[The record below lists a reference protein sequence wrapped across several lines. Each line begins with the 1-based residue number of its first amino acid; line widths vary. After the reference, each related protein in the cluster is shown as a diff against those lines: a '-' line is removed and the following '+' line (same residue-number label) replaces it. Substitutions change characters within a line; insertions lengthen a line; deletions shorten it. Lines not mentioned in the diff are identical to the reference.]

1 MNDYRIN
8 SLKKYIEEHFTE
20 EISVDDL
27 ADKAGYSKYHLNRI
41 FQENTGKS
49 IYQYIKERRLYEA
62 ADLLLINEQ
71 PIVEIA
77 LLVGYSSQQAFS
89 QAFKKEFEMTPG
101 EYRNKM
107 RFTQVH
113 GRRPVQ
119 IKSVYGKLYTIT
131 GYREVMA
138 A

>member
-1 MNDYRIN
+1 MNNYRIN

-27 ADKAGYSKYHLNRI
+27 AKEAGYSKYHLNRI

-62 ADLLLINEQ
+62 ADLLLVSEQ
-71 PIVEIA
+71 SIVEVA

-119 IKSVYGKLYTIT
+119 IKSVSRKLYTIT
-131 GYREVMA
+131 GCREVMA

>member
-1 MNDYRIN
+1 MNDYCIN

-62 ADLLLINEQ
+62 ADLLLISEQ
-71 PIVEIA
+71 SIVETA

-89 QAFKKEFEMTPG
+89 QAFKKEFDMTPG

-131 GYREVMA
+131 GCREVMA